1 MIPSLTISRREKM
14 NYDNIDFNKVWQETM
29 GWNSIESDDR
39 KSNDAVEQ
47 AFWDKIAPLYT
58 KEYNLNN
65 DTDLLKEKMLAK
77 IDNGGSVLEIGPGT
91 GNFTVFLAKKGSHVL
106 GIDFSYA
113 MIRELQKRLLEEKIY
128 NVQLHQGKWEEYD
141 IKSSYDYIVSV
152 NSLYRIQDMEY
163 ALTKMYACCNKGLI
177 IVRTIQRPF
186 LYEIYKKYG
195 INVKECLDYQ
205 LMPILFWKK
214 GIHADV
220 EYVQYNKKV
229 FYKSTTELKKL
240 LETELSE
247 DDLRKYGD
255 SIFASLLNKA
265 LFKDGGLYITQ
276 PRISVIISTR
286 K

>member
-1 MIPSLTISRREKM
+1 M
-14 NYDNIDFNKVWQETM
+14 NYNSINFREVWQETM

-39 KSNDAVEQ
+39 KLNDAVEQ

-58 KEYNLNN
+58 KDYNLNN

-91 GNFTVFLAKKGSHVL
+91 GNFTVFLAKNASHVL
-106 GIDFSYA
+106 GIDFSNA
-113 MIRELQKRLLEEKIY
+113 MIRELQKRLLDEKIY

-141 IKSSYDYIVSV
+141 VKSSCDYIVSV
-152 NSLYRIQDMEY
+152 NSLYRIQNIEY
-163 ALTKMYACCNKGLI
+163 ALKKMYACCSKGLI
-177 IVRTIQRPF
+177 IIRTIQRPF

-205 LMPILFWKK
+205 LMPIIFWKN

-220 EYVQYNKKV
+220 EYVKYNKKV

-240 LETELSE
+240 LEMELSK
-247 DDLRKYGD
+247 DDLRKYGER
-255 SIFASLLNKA
+255 ILARLLKKA
-265 LFKDGGLYITQ
+265 LFKDEGLYITQ
-276 PRISVIISTR
+276 PRISVIIST
-286 K
+286 KK

>member
-1 MIPSLTISRREKM
+1 M

-91 GNFTVFLAKKGSHVL
+91 GNFTVFLAKKASHVL

-195 INVKECLDYQ
+195 IDVKECLDYQ
-205 LMPILFWKK
+205 LMPILFWKN

-220 EYVQYNKKV
+220 EYVKYNKKV

-240 LETELSE
+240 LETELGE
-247 DDLRKYGD
+247 DDLRKFGD
-255 SIFASLLNKA
+255 SIFASLLNKS

-276 PRISVIISTR
+276 SRISVIISVR